1 MDSFA
6 ITEGLVPQPDNQ
18 DDRAPETGTGALP
31 EGANKFQ
38 RAIAAWRGIDLSNTL
53 AKLDSTASDIVAEQ
67 RDALVQRKDLAQKT
81 KDFRKL
87 DDASKLAEYKGLL
100 KAYQGFIDLLTN
112 QGKSSSSAFLQL
124 YSSLSEAPDPYPL
137 LETSVDS
144 LVLAEET
151 VPKLTSER
159 EQLQSSVDRL
169 TSQLEETEHR
179 LQEERAAR
187 KKLEENQ
194 DSKIKEIETSWSG
207 VLSEKTNNWTAK
219 EKSLEEKVENQERLI
234 KELKAS
240 YEVSQRLGQ
249 NEEGSQQQGA
259 SAAELELVSAELEKT
274 SLRLTEMEARNEQLA
289 LELAQAVSHAKEE
302 QTSIDDDPA
311 YLRLQSENSSLLR
324 KLDAARFDRESERHT
339 WEAKF
344 LQSERQCTKV
354 TAEKEELKN
363 RLEKVADYEDIRR
376 ELEMIKSIEFSAG
389 DDDDAG
395 EIPDGANGTVKAK
408 EGKNSSLEQLL
419 LARNKKLTD
428 ELTVLRVS
436 HRDLQGQLQ
445 TLRDDLTTTKEEL
458 DKSQS
463 LSTTLENDLLR
474 LQQEAANAFPSSA
487 MSVAGTYTSK
497 YPHSSRRG
505 GVSPTS
511 SIISGFDQSAMSNN
525 TMDAIRA
532 GEPVGGGS
540 GLLPM
545 IQAQRDR
552 FKKKNAELEEELS
565 KLYST
570 VKSLRQEIA
579 SLQKDNLSLYEK
591 TRYVSTY
598 SRGQGALSSASAYAN
613 TPSSSSIHPSADTP
627 SGLSVDRYQSAYEAQ
642 ISPFAAFRGREST
655 RAYKRMSLPERVVFS
670 LTRIILANRTSRNL
684 FAGYCFALHILLF
697 TMLYMMSTTEIERH
711 SSASLGATAAGAMGG
726 GVGLGG
732 SAGAGGSGSSG
743 QLHDDDWQQEGFNH
757 AG

>member
-1 MDSFA
+1 MDTFA
-6 ITEGLVPQPDNQ
+6 ITEGIVPQPDNQ
-18 DDRAPETGTGALP
+18 NDHAPETGDGSLP

-38 RAIAAWRGIDLSNTL
+38 RAIAAWRSIDLSNTL

-112 QGKSSSSAFLQL
+112 QGKSSTSAFLQL

-159 EQLQSSVDRL
+159 QQLQSSVDRL
-169 TSQLEETEHR
+169 TSQLEDTEKR
-179 LQEERAAR
+179 LQEERTAR

-194 DSKIKEIETSWSG
+194 DSKIKEVETSWSA

-219 EKSLEEKVENQERLI
+219 EKSLEEKVENQDRLI

-249 NEEGSQQQGA
+249 NEEGGQQQGA
-259 SAAELELVSAELEKT
+259 SAAELELVSAELDKT

-289 LELAQAVSHAKEE
+289 LELAQAVSHSKEE

-354 TAEKEELKN
+354 TAEKEELKG

-376 ELEMIKSIEFSAG
+376 ELEMIKSIEFSAV
-389 DDDDAG
+389 DDEDA
-395 EIPDGANGTVKAK
+395 EIPGSTNGTAKAK
-408 EGKNSSLEQLL
+408 DGKNSSLEQLL

-445 TLRDDLTTTKEEL
+445 TLREDLSTTKEEL
-458 DKSQS
+458 EKSQS

-525 TMDAIRA
+525 TMEAIRA

-552 FKKKNAELEEELS
+552 FKKKNGELEEELS
-565 KLYST
+565 KTYST
-570 VKSLRQEIA
+570 VKALRQEVA

-598 SRGQGALSSASAYAN
+598 SRGQGALSSSSAYAN
-613 TPSSSSIHPSADTP
+613 QPSASSIHPSADTP

-670 LTRIILANRTSRNL
+670 LTRVILANRTSRNL
-684 FAGYCFALHILLF
+684 FAGYCFALHILIF
-697 TMLYMMSTTEIERH
+697 MMLYYMSSMEIERH
-711 SSASLGATAAGAMGG
+711 GSAGLGATTAAAMGGSVGGSGGG
-726 GVGLGG
+726 GVG
-732 SAGAGGSGSSG
+732 GSGSSSG